1 MTTYR
6 QAHREM
12 SNNSDNPNQNVC
24 AMMVAKACGV
34 ADNVRYL
41 HTFSDL
47 KRAMQTK
54 WSFRS
59 RKSSFKAKTV
69 SQFSKAIKAT
79 NPPNRPQH
87 GEPKGYVVMVKGH
100 VLLMNHKGDVIVDTS
115 SQGRPQGSLTVLWG
129 HVQVPRHRH
138 LGAPLNPPPFDNGGE
153 RPIGHD
159 RAISD

>member
-34 ADNVRYL
+34 DKNVRYL

-79 NPPNRPQH
+79 NPPNRPQY
-87 GEPKGYVVMVKGH
+87 GEPKAYVVMVKGH

-115 SQGRPQGSLTVLWG
+115 PRKADRREVLQFYG
-129 HVQVPRHRH
+129 VMSKFH
-138 LGAPLNPPPFDNGGE
+138 GTG
-153 RPIGHD
+153 
-159 RAISD
+159 ISVRR